1 MAIYHFHTGIIKHSV
16 GKCAVASAAY
26 MSGSKLYDE
35 RLGKTFSYTRKEEV
49 IYSDIMLPENAPKE
63 LYDRETLW
71 NEVEKVQN
79 KSNSRYARQFDMA
92 LPIELSTEEQIELAK
107 RYVKKNFVD
116 KGMVVDFAIHEKE
129 GNPHM
134 HVMCTVRGFNKNG
147 TWAKMEKKVYAR
159 DKNGD
164 KIPEIDPNTGR
175 QKVRVR
181 KGKGEEK
188 LWKRVTVK
196 SNDWNS
202 REQLISWRENWANIC
217 NEYLEEKDNITHLSF
232 EAQGIERVPTIHEGY
247 AARGMEDRGE
257 LSDRVNENVEI
268 RELNIFFADL
278 ELFVNEAMRCVQNII
293 NQLKEEEHDYDK
305 RRRNGAEENNRR
317 DGRSDQR
324 IRKNSAEASGRKQEL
339 QRGNHKIKKKS
350 KQTVRPEAQRKS
362 LKEVLKETRALAD
375 KQNAQRAKER
385 TLVSVKQID
394 RGGDMEL

>member
-1 MAIYHFHTGIIKHSV
+1 MAIYHFHTGVIKHSV

-35 RLGKTFSYTRKEEV
+35 RLGKTFSYTREEEV
-49 IYSDIMLPENAPKE
+49 IYSDVMLPENAPKE

-92 LPIELSTEEQIELAK
+92 LPIELSTKEKIELAK

-116 KGMVVDFAIHEKE
+116 KGMVADMAIHEKA

-134 HVMCTVRGFNKNG
+134 HVMCTVRGFDKKG
-147 TWAKMEKKVYAR
+147 KWAKMEKKVYAR

-164 KIPEIDPNTGR
+164 KIPEIDPNTGK

-202 REQLISWRENWANIC
+202 REQLIFWRENWANIC

-268 RELNIFFADL
+268 QELNIFFADS
-278 ELFVNEAMRCVQNII
+278 ELFVNEAMRHVQNII

-305 RRRNGAEENNRR
+305 RRRNGAEDNNRR

-339 QRGNHKIKKKS
+339 QKRGRSTKRKGE
-350 KQTVRPEAQRKS
+350 QTVRPEVRQKS
-362 LKEVLKETRALAD
+362 LKERLLEKRVEANHYNRERSLD
-375 KQNAQRAKER
+375 KQQTIKKRIEIE
-385 TLVSVKQID
+385 TD
-394 RGGDMEL
+394 R

>member
-1 MAIYHFHTGIIKHSV
+1 
-16 GKCAVASAAY
+16 
-26 MSGSKLYDE
+26 
-35 RLGKTFSYTRKEEV
+35 
-49 IYSDIMLPENAPKE
+49 
-63 LYDRETLW
+63 
-71 NEVEKVQN
+71 
-79 KSNSRYARQFDMA
+79 
-92 LPIELSTEEQIELAK
+92 
-107 RYVKKNFVD
+107 
-116 KGMVVDFAIHEKE
+116 
-129 GNPHM
+129 
-134 HVMCTVRGFNKNG
+134 MCTVRGFDKKG
-147 TWAKMEKKVYAR
+147 RWAEMEKKVYAR

-164 KIPEIDPNTGR
+164 KIPEIDPKTGK

-232 EAQGIERVPTIHEGY
+232 EAQGIERVPTVHEGY

-257 LSDRVNENVEI
+257 LSDRVNENVGI
-268 RELNIFFADL
+268 QELNIFFADS
-278 ELFVNEAMRCVQNII
+278 ELFVNEAMRHVQNII

-324 IRKNSAEASGRKQEL
+324 IRKNSAEAFGRKQEL
-339 QRGNHKIKKKS
+339 RRGNHKIKKKS

-362 LKEVLKETRALAD
+362 LKKVLKETRALAD

>member
-92 LPIELSTEEQIELAK
+92 LPIELSTKEQIELAK

-147 TWAKMEKKVYAR
+147 MWAKMEKKVYAR

-164 KIPEIDPNTGR
+164 KIPEIDPKTGK

-268 RELNIFFADL
+268 RELNIFFADS
-278 ELFVNEAMRCVQNII
+278 ELFVNEAMRRVQNII

-305 RRRNGAEENNRR
+305 RRRSGAEDNNRR
-317 DGRSDQR
+317 YGRSDQR
-324 IRKNSAEASGRKQEL
+324 IRKNSAETSGRKQEL
-339 QRGNHKIKKKS
+339 QKRDCTS
-350 KQTVRPEAQRKS
+350 KRKGEQTVRPKVQQKS
-362 LKEVLKETRALAD
+362 LKERLLEKRLEANKLNRERSMD
-375 KQNAQRAKER
+375 KKR
-385 TLVSVKQID
+385 TINKRIEIEPD
-394 RGGDMEL
+394 R